1 MGKASR
7 KSDVF
12 CFGIMLLEVFTG
24 RRPTGPMFD
33 GTMSLRQWV
42 VEALPA
48 RLADVVDDR
57 QLRGEIVIQQG
68 DLESNKMASLE
79 SEMVLLS
86 VLELGLACCSEL
98 PAQRTEMNDVV
109 TKLKSI
115 RKDYST

>member
-1 MGKASR
+1 MCSALGS
-7 KSDVF
+7 
-12 CFGIMLLEVFTG
+12 CLLEVFTG
-24 RRPTGPMFD
+24 RRPTDPMFV

-42 VEALPA
+42 LEALPG

-57 QLRGEIVIQQG
+57 QLRGEIVIQG
-68 DLESNKMASLE
+68 DLESNKTASLE
-79 SEMVLLS
+79 SEMALLS
-86 VLELGLACCSEL
+86 LLELGLACCSEL